1 MTLPH
6 STRHRLRLGQ
16 PSDLL
21 AMIPFM
27 LGFHPS
33 ESLVVVAMR
42 DTTVAFGARDDLP
55 PAGWEPPPEQA
66 DYLIDVVRRQ
76 RCNRVLLV
84 GYGPDDRV
92 SPALAALAAAFRAA
106 SVTVLESLRAEGGKY
121 WSYLCTN
128 DRCCPSQGT
137 PYDVSTSEVAAAWT
151 LEGRVAWR
159 DRAEYEAQILPV
171 SGPTRAAMG
180 RATAAAHTSLLALLT
195 AAADEEHAEA
205 MLHDAGHLAI
215 SAALDR
221 QLNGE
226 PPTDEQ
232 AAWLSVLL
240 QSIPIRDMAWGLI
253 RGDETSLRQHRALW
267 QEVLRRAEPDLVAAP
282 ASLFAFAAWRDGD
295 GAIARLALERALVA
309 DPGYRMANLLYQAL
323 TAGVPPSAFDA
334 FDEAAAHTSSRMAA
348 APVRRARG
356 GRRRRR
362 SSKDRAG
369 SPPA

>member
-1 MTLPH
+1 M
-6 STRHRLRLGQ
+6 RLGQ

-33 ESLVVVAMR
+33 ESLVVVAMK
-42 DTTVAFGARDDLP
+42 DTHVAFAARDDLP
-55 PAGWEPPPEQA
+55 PLGCDPPPEQTR
-66 DYLIDVVRRQ
+66 YLVDVVRRQ

-84 GYGPDDRV
+84 GYGPEEQV
-92 SPALAALAAAFRAA
+92 SPTLAGLTSAFHETG
-106 SVTVLESLRAEGGKY
+106 VTVLESLRADGGRY
-121 WSYLCTN
+121 WSYLCAN
-128 DRCCPSQGT
+128 ERCCPSQGT

-159 DRAEYEAQILPV
+159 DRAEYEGQIRPV
-171 SGPTRAAMG
+171 TGSVREAMA
-180 RATAAAHTSLLALLT
+180 RETVTAHQRLIALLK
-195 AAADEEHAEA
+195 AADDEEHAAA
-205 MLHDAGHLAI
+205 MLNSAGHLAI
-215 SAALDR
+215 ASALDR

-226 PPTDEQ
+226 PPTNEQ

-240 QSIPIRDMAWGLI
+240 QSVAIRDIAWGLI
-253 RGDETSLRQHRALW
+253 RGNETELRQHRTLW

-295 GAIARLALERALVA
+295 GAIARLALERALDA
-309 DPGYRMANLLYQAL
+309 DPEYRMANLLYQAL

-334 FDEAAAHTSSRMAA
+334 FDEVATRA
-348 APVRRARG
+348 APRSAAPIRRARG
-356 GRRRRR
+356 GRRRRH

-369 SPPA
+369 SPPT